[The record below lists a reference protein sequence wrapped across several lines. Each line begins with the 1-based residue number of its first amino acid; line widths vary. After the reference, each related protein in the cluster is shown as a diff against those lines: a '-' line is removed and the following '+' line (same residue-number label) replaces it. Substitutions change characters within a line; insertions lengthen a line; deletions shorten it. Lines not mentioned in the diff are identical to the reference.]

1 MLTENKVFYTEKR
14 AFRATWGAKLFVV
27 NMLFLG

>member
-1 MLTENKVFYTEKR
+1 MPTEDKIFSAGMH
-14 AFRATWGAKLFVV
+14 AFKAARVGKLFVV